1 MAKRIVSLLLIL
13 TLCFGCLTAMTGCD
27 KTPDIIRLPITETP
41 SSFDPQIAS
50 GDDAQSVLNNCFEG
64 LVRIDSEGNIVPG
77 VAQSWT
83 ISDDGLT
90 YTFTL
95 RENAT
100 WHVDE
105 DALETVMDEE
115 EAATFDNRV
124 TADDFVFAMQRA
136 VEPLTNAPY
145 VGSLLNIL
153 NADAIYAGEETSD
166 QLGVFAS
173 DDYTLTIRLN
183 HADTSFLSTL
193 ATSVCLPC
201 NRTFFEATIG
211 RYGMS
216 TDYTLCNGP
225 YYLSSVN
232 SSYGY
237 VDLTLNDTYKGNHDA
252 TIPTVRFILASDQNG
267 SATEGTDILTSLE
280 ESEDG
285 LDAGL
290 IGSGSVSQ
298 VPSDMTVL
306 EYQNIT
312 KAFVMN
318 MTSDVTKHRYFRLAL
333 ATATNPQLLGASG
346 TAEGFVPDTCEL
358 VSGQAYRDQ
367 AGSISV
373 PKFNMTKAAKYYEKA
388 IEKLKEKAE
397 DEDAI
402 DSQIYNLK
410 VVCLTSDKKAI
421 ASVIQNWQ
429 KIFGVNLS
437 VELVTYDTQAE
448 LDSAVNAGKYDV
460 AYTALKAS
468 ELTAANFLSRYM
480 TGNANNVINL
490 SHEKYDGL
498 ISTAMTATDDST
510 VTANLVEAEDF
521 LVRNGC
527 ILPIKSD
534 STYLVTKD
542 TASGLFVL
550 PSGSIYAA
558 YDIGE

>member
-1 MAKRIVSLLLIL
+1 
-13 TLCFGCLTAMTGCD
+13 
-27 KTPDIIRLPITETP
+27 
-41 SSFDPQIAS
+41 
-50 GDDAQSVLNNCFEG
+50 
-64 LVRIDSEGNIVPG
+64 
-77 VAQSWT
+77 
-83 ISDDGLT
+83 
-90 YTFTL
+90 
-95 RENAT
+95 
-100 WHVDE
+100 
-105 DALETVMDEE
+105 
-115 EAATFDNRV
+115 
-124 TADDFVFAMQRA
+124 
-136 VEPLTNAPY
+136 
-145 VGSLLNIL
+145 
-153 NADAIYAGEETSD
+153 
-166 QLGVFAS
+166 
-173 DDYTLTIRLN
+173 
-183 HADTSFLSTL
+183 
-193 ATSVCLPC
+193 
-201 NRTFFEATIG
+201 
-211 RYGMS
+211 
-216 TDYTLCNGP
+216 
-225 YYLSSVN
+225 
-232 SSYGY
+232 
-237 VDLTLNDTYKGNHDA
+237 
-252 TIPTVRFILASDQNG
+252 
-267 SATEGTDILTSLE
+267 
-280 ESEDG
+280 
-285 LDAGL
+285 
-290 IGSGSVSQ
+290 
-298 VPSDMTVL
+298 MTVL

-346 TAEGFVPDTCEL
+346 TAKGFVPDTCEL

-490 SHEKYDGL
+490 RHEKYDGL